1 MRTMSSKQTQL
12 IGFLRR
18 ELAIPESAI
27 ATALRRQEQD
37 SNQLPMVLWQY
48 GLVTLKQ
55 LERIFDWLET
65 GGVHEIGPNA

>member
-1 MRTMSSKQTQL
+1 MSSKQTQL

-27 ATALRRQEQD
+27 ATALRHQDRD

-65 GGVHEIGPNA
+65 GGNYEVGPNA

>member
-1 MRTMSSKQTQL
+1 MSSKQIQL
-12 IGFLRR
+12 IKFLRR
-18 ELAIPESAI
+18 ELSIPESAI
-27 ATALRRQEQD
+27 ATALRHEEQD

-65 GGVHEIGPNA
+65 GGIKEIGPNA

>member
-1 MRTMSSKQTQL
+1 MSSKKIQL
-12 IGFLRR
+12 IEFLRR
-18 ELAIPESAI
+18 ELSIPESAI
-27 ATALRRQEQD
+27 ATALRQEEQD

-65 GGVHEIGPNA
+65 GRIQEIGPSA

>member
-1 MRTMSSKQTQL
+1 MSNKQTQL

-27 ATALRRQEQD
+27 ATALRHQEQD

-55 LERIFDWLET
+55 LERIFDWLEKV
-65 GGVHEIGPNA
+65 GNYEIGPNA